1 MRVHAYGDG
10 PSLRFEG
17 EMGESD
23 YDVME
28 TALEAAR
35 GKASA
40 AASGL
45 YCDPYAAFFD
55 DSSSSSNSRLCPL
68 FLRGNF
74 ARAAIIEKLITSF
87 LGGGDHNPWPCH
99 VISLGAGRDSVFF
112 RLLSSRKYW
121 PKDVP
126 STAGWFEVSIKL
138 RDTGISGFI

>member
-1 MRVHAYGDG
+1 
-10 PSLRFEG
+10 
-17 EMGESD
+17 MGESD
-23 YDVME
+23 YAVME

-35 GKASA
+35 GKACA

-45 YCDPYAAFFD
+45 FCDPYAALFD
-55 DSSSSSNSRLCPL
+55 ESSSSYDSQLPPL

-87 LGGGDHNPWPCH
+87 LGGGGDHNPWPCQ

-126 STAGWFEVSIKL
+126 SSTGWFEVSINVK
-138 RDTGISGFI
+138 GCWG